1 MGMGF
6 QEKDAKRALRLN
18 NQDIAS
24 SVDFLIEERAKK
36 AQKREQDLQRQSEI
50 LYVLTTVIILV
61 MIFNFVVT
69 LWALIQW
76 AEKVWS
82 NTHEESCWYADAWE
96 ARLYWVS
103 NKL

>member
-69 LWALIQW
+69 L
-76 AEKVWS
+76 
-82 NTHEESCWYADAWE
+82 
-96 ARLYWVS
+96 
-103 NKL
+103 